1 LQVNTKKRRIRLL
14 FQVLSKYFCG
24 TSEACKKQQD
34 DSSDDLL
41 KKIAVA
47 SQIAKRNILN
57 EYFFIGL
64 LERFDDTLF
73 LLEKILPDYFHGAA
87 NVARTKAYQEYR
99 KEFKIYKFPL
109 NQQILKTRKRMKSAG
124 KKQATFTNA
133 TRSTLENGILVI
145 FARI

>member
-1 LQVNTKKRRIRLL
+1 MQVNTKKRRIRSL
-14 FQVLSKYFCG
+14 FQALSKYFCG

-34 DSSDDLL
+34 DSADDLL

-47 SQIAKRNILN
+47 AQIAKRNILN

-73 LLEKILPDYFHGAA
+73 LLEKILPDYFRGAA

-99 KEFKIYKFPL
+99 KEF
-109 NQQILKTRKRMKSAG
+109 
-124 KKQATFTNA
+124 
-133 TRSTLENGILVI
+133 
-145 FARI
+145 